1 MNMCLNLNTC
11 SNSLIDCNDYFT
23 QFLRWQFIARGRA
36 MREKDYIVII
46 GSANIDV
53 AGYSHHPLNY
63 ADSNPGKIKF
73 TPGGVGRNIAHNLA
87 LLGKNAW
94 LLSAVGGDFYGQSL
108 LAQTN
113 QSGVYVDKCLIVPGE
128 NTSSYL
134 SLLDNTGCLLYTS
147 PSPRDCS

>member
-1 MNMCLNLNTC
+1 MCLNLNTC

-63 ADSNPGKIKF
+63 ADSNPGKL
-73 TPGGVGRNIAHNLA
+73 NLPQV
-87 LLGKNAW
+87 AW
-94 LLSAVGGDFYGQSL
+94 EGISL
-108 LAQTN
+108 IIWRYW
-113 QSGVYVDKCLIVPGE
+113 GKCLAFK
-128 NTSSYL
+128 
-134 SLLDNTGCLLYTS
+134 
-147 PSPRDCS
+147 CSRW